1 VTTPPGRAGLTIT
14 PVELSVSCCSGALLP
29 QIHSA
34 LAQEGEP
41 LRWAITAVQAEPSG
55 RVLQIEATVIRR
67 P

>member
-1 VTTPPGRAGLTIT
+1 MTTPSARAGLTIAA
-14 PVELSVSCCSGALLP
+14 VELSVSCCPGALRP
-29 QIHSA
+29 QIRSA

-41 LRWAITAVQAEPSG
+41 LRWAITAVQAEPTG